1 LRLFALLGALLVA
14 GAVFLL
20 VDAGIRVQR
29 CMATDLFS
37 LEVWTGKFWFL
48 VPGKPELGL
57 SQNAHWFLRV
67 VGALIA
73 LPIGFKVIKVA
84 TR

>member
-1 LRLFALLGALLVA
+1 
-14 GAVFLL
+14 
-20 VDAGIRVQR
+20 
-29 CMATDLFS
+29 
-37 LEVWTGKFWFL
+37 
-48 VPGKPELGL
+48 VPSKPSLGL